1 MVKTK
6 TSLPPKLKHLKE
18 HWDTYNPLQQEY
30 ARCGSSAYYFATHY
44 VFTFDETDKYPKY
57 PYLKNKV
64 IPEILQ
70 EGNAY
75 WPKSQRMII
84 TISFCMVD
92 LWLWL
97 FAEGENIYWT
107 SRNERAVDNGGE
119 NSDWNSVA
127 GKMRYMYDR
136 LPTWLKAMALGKAYH
151 SKFLWKKGSIR
162 NVSNGNLITLE
173 APTSSAG
180 VGIGVTRARVDE
192 AASVDNMATIHV
204 NLTMSC
210 RNDRHYISYPLGGNN
225 FFADLHF
232 KKGHY
237 DFRKV
242 QIHWRE
248 NPNYDEVWY
257 QEQRKR
263 LTDFF
268 IAQRLDIS
276 FEESAVGKVWGK
288 FNYRDN
294 VGDVEFLENIPIF
307 LWWDFGFV
315 DSTSVGFVQFLKDGG
330 EDGVKLRAFDW
341 LELDYSDYID
351 VAIALRKM
359 LMNYIQ
365 ISSEDVEQIMKYTRR
380 IQGFGDPQVKTTTI
394 ATGITLQEY
403 YESEGFMIV
412 HCDPHETSVVL
423 QTIDDWLSKGWIK
436 IDGTRCEP
444 FIDAMR
450 YWEWPKDRQDRPKPG
465 ATQPRHDRF
474 SHAGKA
480 AEYGFTMLCMQ
491 KDGGES
497 LKKYKEQ
504 SRAVKAAAKPFF
516 DPREF

>member
-1 MVKTK
+1 MVETK
-6 TSLPPKLKHLKE
+6 TSLTPHLKHLKE
-18 HWDTYNPLQQEY
+18 NWDTHNPLQQEY
-30 ARCGSSAYYFATHY
+30 ARCAASPQYFATRY
-44 VFTFDETDKYPKY
+44 VYTFDETDKSSKLYPEY
-57 PYLKNKV
+57 PYLMEKV

-75 WPKSQRMII
+75 WPKSQRMVI

-97 FAEGENIYWT
+97 FSDGENIYWT
-107 SRNERAVDNGGE
+107 SKNERAVDNGGE

-162 NVSNGNLITLE
+162 NLSNSNLITLE

-192 AASVDNMATIHV
+192 SASVVNMATIHV

-242 QIHWRE
+242 EVHWRE
-248 NPNYDEVWY
+248 NPNYDDVWY

-263 LTDFF
+263 LTAFF
-268 IAQRLDIS
+268 ISQRLDIS
-276 FEESAVGKVWGK
+276 FEESAVGKVWNK

-294 VGDVEFLENIPIF
+294 VGDVEYLENIPIF
-307 LWWDFGFV
+307 LWWDYGFV

-330 EDGVKLRAFDW
+330 EDGVKLRVFDW

-351 VAIALRKM
+351 ISNALKEM
-359 LMNYIQ
+359 L
-365 ISSEDVEQIMKYTRR
+365 SKYGVHEKNTKG
-380 IQGFGDPQVKTTTI
+380 IQGFGDPQGNTRIPVL
-394 ATGITLQEY
+394 GITFQQF
-403 YESEGFMIV
+403 YESEGFMIE
-412 HCDPHETSVVL
+412 HCDTHETAVVL
-423 QTIDDWLSKGWIK
+423 ETIDTWLGNGWIK
-436 IDGTRCEP
+436 IDGNRCEP

-450 YWEWPKDRQDRPKPG
+450 YWEWPKDRQGRPKPG

-480 AEYGFTMLCMQ
+480 AEYGFTMTCMTS
-491 KDGGES
+491 DGKES

-504 SRAVKAAAKPFF
+504 SRDVKAAAKPFF
-516 DPREF
+516 NPREF